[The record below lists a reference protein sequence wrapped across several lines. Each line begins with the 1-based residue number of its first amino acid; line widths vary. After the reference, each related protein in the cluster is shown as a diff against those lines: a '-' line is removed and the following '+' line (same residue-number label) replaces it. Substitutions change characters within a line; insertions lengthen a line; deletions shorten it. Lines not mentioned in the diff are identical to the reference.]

1 VTKMMKQFDHMIE
14 RKLNL
19 ELSNVF
25 PRLSN
30 IFARLKFLAG
40 CGQFSDLSNNYSYC
54 FEKVVKN
61 YWLVVNYNYFSSE
74 LQLLRYYPP
83 LIMSWLLPWP
93 ESIRTAIGLHSREWL
108 NCVPLLG
115 TKWQMPVGDGP
126 NTWNWLINCI
136 ILAPS
141 AEPIADIKDDTSEVS
156 DKNDDLDKVTGN
168 IANNLTYLYV
178 INFL

>member
-1 VTKMMKQFDHMIE
+1 
-14 RKLNL
+14 
-19 ELSNVF
+19 
-25 PRLSN
+25 
-30 IFARLKFLAG
+30 
-40 CGQFSDLSNNYSYC
+40 
-54 FEKVVKN
+54 
-61 YWLVVNYNYFSSE
+61 
-74 LQLLRYYPP
+74 
-83 LIMSWLLPWP
+83 
-93 ESIRTAIGLHSREWL
+93 
-108 NCVPLLG
+108 
-115 TKWQMPVGDGP
+115 MPVGDGP